1 MLLNVLVVDDLVVD
15 IRRTICAVS
24 YFFYQARPI
33 AVVVATIIVTF
44 LVIFIF
50 ARKLFEGGCAFSS
63 SDGVVFVAVVV
74 ILSFLSA

>member
-33 AVVVATIIVTF
+33 AVVVLSLLSLFCYFHLRANRSRADGRFF
-44 LVIFIF
+44 L
-50 ARKLFEGGCAFSS
+50 
-63 SDGVVFVAVVV
+63 
-74 ILSFLSA
+74 